1 MPLLRSLLRADL
13 RHRWRS
19 LALLAL
25 LVAFVVA
32 TTLTAL
38 AGARRTEG
46 AFDRYLEEVQ
56 GFDALAMSDAD
67 PLDPAAA
74 AEVDGVQAAVGFH
87 WYAAFPGDIDTEF
100 FPLIVPDDPRVPE
113 TYLRAPVVSG
123 RRPAPDEPLEVALG
137 ERTARRLG
145 VTVGDP
151 LPLTTFTSDGFEP
164 SEPDGPRVTLE
175 VVGILRNPGDVVS
188 RENDLDLNLLTPAF
202 AVAFDDQL
210 GLFGT
215 GVLLDVEPGVSA
227 EEVGRNLEPLG
238 SFEFDT
244 FLSAGSLRDQADPT
258 LASMADGLRILALVT
273 ACVGGTVVVLG
284 LARAASDSL
293 RDHPVLRALG
303 VDGGTLFL
311 RLSLPSALAT
321 GLGLLAGLGL
331 SVLVSPLA
339 VTGLARRAEVDPG
352 VSVDGPVTAVGG
364 LVIAVLLTA
373 SIAVVGLVT
382 LHRERFSAGDPGQP
396 SSIATRAAGLG
407 APVAAVTGLRLAF
420 ERGRG
425 RRATPVTAA
434 AVASALG
441 GLGVMTTV
449 VFGSSLQHAVTT
461 PAVYGW
467 GADGVL
473 SDESPDLLS
482 THSLAG
488 LEADPAF
495 TDLSEIVIN
504 LEVTADGAP
513 ARATVLDD
521 RRGHTAFVMAAGVEP
536 VGPDQVAVG
545 GETLEDLGKEI
556 GDTVRLSAGG
566 AAREMEIV
574 GVAVLPVPD
583 DGGSSSSGYALRGDA
598 ADAIGFTGT
607 CDADVA
613 CSRHLAVHAAPGLDL
628 TGALEPHLSDE
639 RASDEL
645 AFHPASPPSEVDRL
659 TAVESLPRT
668 LAGVLGVLA
677 VIAIV
682 HTSSVTV
689 RRRRRDLAVLRA
701 LGLSSRGLR
710 GAVTVQVAALA
721 LTGGVAGVVLGVALG
736 RQLWIAVAETT
747 YLPAVISFP
756 AASVILVPL
765 AIALLAHL
773 GAALS
778 RRAAGRV
785 PAALALRAE

>member
-13 RHRWRS
+13 RQRWRS
-19 LALLAL
+19 LAVLSV

-38 AGARRTEG
+38 AGARRTDG
-46 AFDRYLEEVQ
+46 AFDRYLEGVQ
-56 GFDALAMSDAD
+56 AFDALAITEGG
-67 PLDPAAA
+67 PLDAEAA
-74 AEVDGVQAAVGFH
+74 AEVDGVKAAVGFH
-87 WYAAFPGDIDTEF
+87 WYAAFPGDVDSQF
-100 FPLIVPDDPRVPE
+100 FPLIVPDDPRVPD
-113 TYLRAPVVSG
+113 TYLHAPVLAG
-123 RRPAPDEPLEVALG
+123 RRPDPAAPLEVALG

-145 VTVGDP
+145 VEVGDP
-151 LPLTTFTSDGFEP
+151 LPLTTSAADEFRPDEP
-164 SEPDGPRVTLE
+164 GPAITLE

-202 AVAFDDQL
+202 GAAFDDQL
-210 GLFGT
+210 GLFGS
-215 GVLLDVEPGVSA
+215 GLMLAVEPGASV
-227 EEVGRNLEPLG
+227 EQVGRDLEPLG

-244 FLSAGSLRDQADPT
+244 FLSAASLRDQADPA
-258 LASMADGLRILALVT
+258 LASMAQGLRILALVM
-273 ACVGGTVVVLG
+273 AFVGGTVVILG

-293 RDHPVLRALG
+293 GDHPVLRALG
-303 VDGGTLFL
+303 VDRGTLFL
-311 RLSLPSALAT
+311 RLGLPSALAA

-331 SVLVSPLA
+331 CVILSPLA

-352 VSVDGPVTAVGG
+352 VSVDGPVLVAGG
-364 LVIAVLLTA
+364 LVIAILLTA
-373 SIAVVGLVT
+373 SIAAVGLVA
-382 LHRERFSAGDPGQP
+382 LHRERSSTGDSGRP
-396 SSIATRAAGLG
+396 SSIATRAAGFG

-425 RRATPVTAA
+425 RRATPVAAA

-449 VFGSSLQHAVTT
+449 VFGSSLHHAVST
-461 PAVYGW
+461 PSVYGW
-467 GADGVL
+467 GAEGVL
-473 SDESPDLLS
+473 SDEASDLLS
-482 THSLAG
+482 PRSLEG

-495 TDLSEIVIN
+495 TDLAEIVIN

-521 RRGHTAFVMAAGVEP
+521 RRGHTPFVMAAGVEP
-536 VGPDQVAVG
+536 VGRDEVAVG

-566 AAREMEIV
+566 EEREMEIV

-583 DGGSSSSGYALRGDA
+583 DGGSSSSGFALRGEA
-598 ADAIGFTGT
+598 ADAIGFTWT
-607 CDADVA
+607 CDEDVA
-613 CSRHLAVHAAPGLDL
+613 CSRHVAVQTAAGVDVAD
-628 TGALEPHLSDE
+628 ALEPHLSDE
-639 RASDEL
+639 LASEGL
-645 AFHPASPPSEVDRL
+645 AFYPATPPSEVDRL

-682 HTSSVTV
+682 HTASVTV
-689 RRRRRDLAVLRA
+689 RRRRRDLAMLRA

-721 LTGGVAGVVLGVALG
+721 VTGGVTGVVLGVALA

-756 AASVILVPL
+756 AASLVLVPL
-765 AIALLAHL
+765 VIALVAHL
-773 GAALS
+773 GAGLS

-785 PAALALRAE
+785 PAAIALRTE